1 MGPRGRG
8 DDMNRIQPKA
18 STKSMFLAE
27 SDKDISTA
35 LTPSA
40 KTIILK
46 SILLDWCKAYPGDQ
60 IIGEMETSCVAS
72 MTDC

>member
-1 MGPRGRG
+1 
-8 DDMNRIQPKA
+8 
-18 STKSMFLAE
+18 MFLAE

-60 IIGEMETSCVAS
+60 IIGEMETSCMAS

>member
-1 MGPRGRG
+1 MRPRGRG
-8 DDMNRIQPKA
+8 DDVNRIQPKA

-46 SILLDWCKAYPGDQ
+46 SILLDWCNAYPEDQ
-60 IIGEMETSCVAS
+60 IIGEMETR
-72 MTDC
+72 